1 MTITELNLAAS
12 ALLESHYNDVEIEGE
27 ISRFIR
33 HSSGHWYFVL
43 KDEKSSISA
52 TMFKGANSR
61 VNFALKDGLKVIG
74 RGKLSIYS
82 PSGSYQI
89 NLTSLKLAGSGDLD
103 AAFNAL
109 CEKLKFQGLIKQKDA
124 KTFEKVGKK
133 SLPQFPKRVGIVT
146 SLSSAAFADI
156 LNRIKARGYFLS
168 KFLSFDTL
176 VQGANAPHSIINALE
191 MADGAGL
198 DVIILA
204 RGGGSK
210 EDLWCFNDESLAR
223 TILALK
229 TPIISAIG
237 HEIDYTISDF
247 VSDHRSITPTAS
259 IEDLLPNGADL
270 AQFIDNMANELNEV
284 MQEKLNALSSQLNYE
299 MRLLT
304 SVSVDSKI
312 SVFNAKILNSQN
324 NMQNALD
331 TRFNRYKHNL
341 EKCELLLKSK
351 QEYFNKAKDLVSI
364 YKNEQKISL
373 DKLKAGDEVMLKSP
387 FATKSALIKGDVN
400 ESEKF

>member
-103 AAFNAL
+103 VAFNAL

-270 AQFIDNMANELNEV
+270 AQFIDNMANELNEI

>member
-1 MTITELNLAAS
+1 
-12 ALLESHYNDVEIEGE
+12 
-27 ISRFIR
+27 
-33 HSSGHWYFVL
+33 
-43 KDEKSSISA
+43 
-52 TMFKGANSR
+52 
-61 VNFALKDGLKVIG
+61 
-74 RGKLSIYS
+74 
-82 PSGSYQI
+82 
-89 NLTSLKLAGSGDLD
+89 
-103 AAFNAL
+103 
-109 CEKLKFQGLIKQKDA
+109 
-124 KTFEKVGKK
+124 
-133 SLPQFPKRVGIVT
+133 
-146 SLSSAAFADI
+146 
-156 LNRIKARGYFLS
+156 
-168 KFLSFDTL
+168 
-176 VQGANAPHSIINALE
+176 

-351 QEYFNKAKDLVSI
+351 QEHFNKAKDLVSI

>member
-270 AQFIDNMANELNEV
+270 AQFIDNMTNELNEI

-312 SVFNAKILNSQN
+312 SIFNAKILNSQS

>member
-52 TMFKGANSR
+52 MMFKGANSR

-89 NLTSLKLAGSGDLD
+89 NLSSLKLAGSGDLD

-109 CEKLKFQGLIKQKDA
+109 CEKLKFQGLIKQKDG

-191 MADGAGL
+191 MADNAGL

-284 MQEKLNALSSQLNYE
+284 IQEKLSALSSQLNYE

>member
-52 TMFKGANSR
+52 TMFRGANSR

-191 MADGAGL
+191 MADNAEL

-270 AQFIDNMANELNEV
+270 AQFIDNMANELNEI

-387 FATKSALIKGDVN
+387 FAIKSALIKGDVN

>member
-270 AQFIDNMANELNEV
+270 AQFIDNMTNELNEI
-284 MQEKLNALSSQLNYE
+284 MQEKLSALSSQLNYE

>member
-1 MTITELNLAAS
+1 
-12 ALLESHYNDVEIEGE
+12 
-27 ISRFIR
+27 
-33 HSSGHWYFVL
+33 
-43 KDEKSSISA
+43 
-52 TMFKGANSR
+52 MFRGANSR

-237 HEIDYTISDF
+237 HEIDYI
-247 VSDHRSITPTAS
+247 
-259 IEDLLPNGADL
+259 
-270 AQFIDNMANELNEV
+270 
-284 MQEKLNALSSQLNYE
+284 ALSRQQL
-299 MRLLT
+299 
-304 SVSVDSKI
+304 
-312 SVFNAKILNSQN
+312 A
-324 NMQNALD
+324 
-331 TRFNRYKHNL
+331 
-341 EKCELLLKSK
+341 
-351 QEYFNKAKDLVSI
+351 
-364 YKNEQKISL
+364 
-373 DKLKAGDEVMLKSP
+373 
-387 FATKSALIKGDVN
+387 
-400 ESEKF
+400 

>member
-52 TMFKGANSR
+52 TMFRGANSR

-82 PSGSYQI
+82 PSGNYQI

-191 MADGAGL
+191 MADNAGL

-270 AQFIDNMANELNEV
+270 AQFIDNMANELNEI

>member
-52 TMFKGANSR
+52 TMFRGANSR

-270 AQFIDNMANELNEV
+270 AQFIDNMANELNEI

>member
-82 PSGSYQI
+82 PSGNYQI

-270 AQFIDNMANELNEV
+270 AQFIDNMANELNEI

-341 EKCELLLKSK
+341 EKCELLLKNK

-373 DKLKAGDEVMLKSP
+373 DKLKAGDEITLKSL

>member
-82 PSGSYQI
+82 PSGNYQI

-270 AQFIDNMANELNEV
+270 AQFIDNMTNELNEV
-284 MQEKLNALSSQLNYE
+284 IQEKLNALSSQLNYE

>member
-270 AQFIDNMANELNEV
+270 AQFIDNMANELNEII
-284 MQEKLNALSSQLNYE
+284 QEKLNALSSQLNYE

>member
-82 PSGSYQI
+82 PSGNYQI

-270 AQFIDNMANELNEV
+270 AQFIDNMANELNEI

>member
-82 PSGSYQI
+82 PSGNYQI

-284 MQEKLNALSSQLNYE
+284 MQEKLNALNSQLNYE

>member
-52 TMFKGANSR
+52 TMFKGANSC

-82 PSGSYQI
+82 PSGNYQI

-270 AQFIDNMANELNEV
+270 AQFIDNMANELNEI

>member
-12 ALLESHYNDVEIEGE
+12 ALLEIHYNDVEIEGE

-191 MADGAGL
+191 MADNAEL

-270 AQFIDNMANELNEV
+270 AQFIDNMANELNEI

-387 FATKSALIKGDVN
+387 FAIKSALIKGDVN

>member
-198 DVIILA
+198 DAIILA

-312 SVFNAKILNSQN
+312 SIFNAKILNSQN

>member
-82 PSGSYQI
+82 PSGNYQI

-312 SVFNAKILNSQN
+312 SVFNAKILNAQN

>member
-270 AQFIDNMANELNEV
+270 AQFIDNMANELNEI

>member
-82 PSGSYQI
+82 PSGNYQI

-259 IEDLLPNGADL
+259 REDLLPNGADL
-270 AQFIDNMANELNEV
+270 AQFIDNMANELNEI

-304 SVSVDSKI
+304 SVGVDSKI

>member
-1 MTITELNLAAS
+1 
-12 ALLESHYNDVEIEGE
+12 
-27 ISRFIR
+27 
-33 HSSGHWYFVL
+33 
-43 KDEKSSISA
+43 
-52 TMFKGANSR
+52 
-61 VNFALKDGLKVIG
+61 
-74 RGKLSIYS
+74 
-82 PSGSYQI
+82 
-89 NLTSLKLAGSGDLD
+89 
-103 AAFNAL
+103 
-109 CEKLKFQGLIKQKDA
+109 
-124 KTFEKVGKK
+124 
-133 SLPQFPKRVGIVT
+133 
-146 SLSSAAFADI
+146 
-156 LNRIKARGYFLS
+156 
-168 KFLSFDTL
+168 
-176 VQGANAPHSIINALE
+176 
-191 MADGAGL
+191 
-198 DVIILA
+198 
-204 RGGGSK
+204 
-210 EDLWCFNDESLAR
+210 
-223 TILALK
+223 
-229 TPIISAIG
+229 
-237 HEIDYTISDF
+237 
-247 VSDHRSITPTAS
+247 
-259 IEDLLPNGADL
+259 
-270 AQFIDNMANELNEV
+270 MANELNEI

>member
-52 TMFKGANSR
+52 TMFRGANSR

-82 PSGSYQI
+82 SSGSYQI

-191 MADGAGL
+191 MADNAEL

-270 AQFIDNMANELNEV
+270 AQFIDNMANELNEI

-387 FATKSALIKGDVN
+387 FAIKSALIKGDVN

>member
-82 PSGSYQI
+82 PSGNYQI

-191 MADGAGL
+191 MADNAGL

-270 AQFIDNMANELNEV
+270 AQFIDNMANELNEI

>member
-89 NLTSLKLAGSGDLD
+89 NLSSLKLAGSGDLD

-270 AQFIDNMANELNEV
+270 AQFIDNMANELNEI

>member
-270 AQFIDNMANELNEV
+270 AQFIDNMANELNEI

-387 FATKSALIKGDVN
+387 FAIKSALIKGDVN

>member
-82 PSGSYQI
+82 PSGNYQI

-191 MADGAGL
+191 MADNAGL

-270 AQFIDNMANELNEV
+270 AQFIDNMANELNEI
-284 MQEKLNALSSQLNYE
+284 MQEKLNALNSQLNYE